1 MFAEQHKMSTKQD
14 KSLLNGATE
23 RRLRG
28 IRDLA
33 CYYRS
38 EAIGAA
44 DPTSR
49 KRFLKT
55 AVLLTRLAKL
65 IRSNL
70 LQLERCTNTPKTK
83 DVDT

>member
-1 MFAEQHKMSTKQD
+1 MLAEQRKMSTEQD
-14 KSLLNGATE
+14 QSPLDCATE
-23 RRLRG
+23 RRLRS

-70 LQLERCTNTPKTK
+70 LHLERCKTK
-83 DVDT
+83 HNS